1 MYQLEILAIEHIR
14 DLQREA
20 EQARVVAHLPQQAT
34 VKPVRIAA
42 SRIAASTLLWAG
54 KRLSYWGEQL
64 QNGSLAL
71 R

>member
-20 EQARVVAHLPQQAT
+20 EQARAVAQLPQAT
-34 VKPVRIAA
+34 VEPGRIAA